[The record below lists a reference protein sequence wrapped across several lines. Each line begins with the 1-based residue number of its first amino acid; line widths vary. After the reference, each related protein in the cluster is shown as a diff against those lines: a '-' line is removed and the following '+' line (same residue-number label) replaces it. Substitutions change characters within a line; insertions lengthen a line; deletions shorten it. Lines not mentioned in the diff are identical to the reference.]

1 MFCPDTE
8 AIKEF
13 MKVKNS
19 YVNTYESSSIK
30 YEIIK
35 CTKEKHG
42 DKCKK
47 DMEILYFL

>member
-19 YVNTYESSSIK
+19 YVNTHESSSI
-30 YEIIK
+30 
-35 CTKEKHG
+35 
-42 DKCKK
+42 
-47 DMEILYFL
+47 